1 MIKIILKSMFYPIA
15 FSIYK
20 MRINFVA
27 HLVVIGYLS
36 VDEGKEK
43 LERMS
48 WMFREK
54 WINKTKEDA

>member
-20 MRINFVA
+20 MRINFAA

-36 VDEGKEK
+36 VDEGKAK
-43 LERMS
+43 MERMS
-48 WMFREK
+48 WIFREK
-54 WINKTKEDA
+54 WIN